1 MRAVVI
7 HEFGPIENLKLEEVA
22 APSPGKGEVLID
34 VHAIGINFP
43 DTLMMQGLYQTKP
56 ERPFSPGRDVA
67 GVVAAVGEG
76 VTSVK
81 PGDRV
86 MALVT
91 FGAYAEQCIAP
102 QARCFKLPD
111 AIDFVTAAGMLTVYL
126 TAWVALMI
134 RGAYQPGEK
143 VLVLGASGGVGLAAV
158 QIAKAHGATVVGAS
172 TSQERGKI
180 VLENGADAV
189 IDLSVD
195 DIGEGLRSQVF
206 EAVGKEGVDIVL
218 DPLGGEIFTAALRAM
233 AFAGR
238 IVCIGFVAGIPT
250 ARPNYF
256 NVKNLTLAGMALD
269 LHFRFKPE
277 VIERAAADILKLF
290 ADGKIRPRIEATY
303 PLEDFQSALAQFK
316 ETKSPGK
323 LVLTTGRS

>member
-7 HEFGPIENLKLEEVA
+7 QDFGPLESHRLEDIES
-22 APSPGKGEVLID
+22 PRPGKGEVLID

-56 ERPFSPGRDVA
+56 ERPFTPGRDVA
-67 GVVAAVGEG
+67 GVVSAVGEG
-76 VTSVK
+76 VTAVK

-91 FGAYAEQCIAP
+91 YGAYAEQCVAP
-102 QARCFKLPD
+102 EARCFPIPD
-111 AIDFVTAAGMLTVYL
+111 ELDFVTAAGMLTVYL
-126 TAWVALMI
+126 TAWVALME
-134 RGAYQPGEK
+134 RGSYQPGEK

-158 QIAKAHGATVVGAS
+158 QIAKAHGAVVVGAS
-172 TSQERGKI
+172 TSAERGKI

-195 DIGEGLRSQVF
+195 DIGEGLRRQVF

-218 DPLGGEIFTAALRAM
+218 DPVGGDIFTAALRAM

-238 IVCIGFVAGIPT
+238 IVCIGFVAGIPA

-277 VIERAAADILKLF
+277 VIQRAAADIFTLYKE
-290 ADGKIRPRIEATY
+290 GKIKPFVEATY
-303 PLEDFQSALAQFK
+303 ALEDFQDALARFK

-323 LVLTTGRS
+323 LVLTTGRG